1 MTGSWLHRLSQE
13 TDAKTRLVCFPHAG
27 GTAAAFRLWPAAL
40 PPGTE
45 LFAVQYPGRG
55 GRLAEQPVDR
65 IPVMAQ
71 LVGQALL
78 ERPALPTVFFGHSMG
93 GLVAFEAARQLASAG
108 LRLPRH
114 LIVSG
119 HAPPHVPPGH
129 PPISHLSDAQFLR
142 ELDHR
147 YAAVPAELMQY
158 PDVLA
163 LLLPALRADIA
174 AVEHCGES
182 PRGILSC
189 PITAL
194 GGSEDATT
202 SETQLQAWRD
212 LTSANCDIRCFPG
225 GHFFINA
232 EREPVLAIV
241 SRILEAAAT
250 GGCAS
255 REARSVRDASRSIR
269 GPS

>member
-1 MTGSWLHRLSQE
+1 
-13 TDAKTRLVCFPHAG
+13 
-27 GTAAAFRLWPAAL
+27 L
-40 PPGTE
+40 PPGAE
-45 LFAVQYPGRG
+45 LLAVQYPGRG
-55 GRLAEQPVDR
+55 SRLAERPVDR

-71 LVGQALL
+71 AVGRALL
-78 ERPALPTVFFGHSMG
+78 ERPPLPTVFFGHSMG
-93 GLVAFEAARQLASAG
+93 GLVAFEAARQLASLTRG
-108 LRLPRH
+108 LPLH

-119 HAPPHVPPGH
+119 HAPPHVRPAH
-129 PPISHLSDAQFLR
+129 PPISHLPDAQFLR
-142 ELDHR
+142 ELDLR

-174 AVEHCGES
+174 AVEHCGDS

-194 GGSEDATT
+194 GGTEDSTASEVH
-202 SETQLQAWRD
+202 LQAWRE
-212 LTSANCDIRCFPG
+212 LTSARCDIRWFPG

-232 EREPVLAIV
+232 ERKPVLDVV

-250 GGCAS
+250 AGGAS
-255 REARSVRDASRSIR
+255 PDTLSVRDAEWSMR

>member
-1 MTGSWLHRLSQE
+1 LL
-13 TDAKTRLVCFPHAG
+13 
-27 GTAAAFRLWPAAL
+27 
-40 PPGTE
+40 
-45 LFAVQYPGRG
+45 AVQYPGRAS
-55 GRLAEQPVDR
+55 RLAERPVDR

-93 GLVAFEAARQLASAG
+93 GLVAFEAARQLASAD

-142 ELDHR
+142 ELDQR

-194 GGSEDATT
+194 GGSEDSTT
-202 SETQLQAWRD
+202 SEVQLHAWRD
-212 LTSANCDIRCFPG
+212 LTIARCDIRLFPG
-225 GHFFINA
+225 GHFFLNA
-232 EREPVLAIV
+232 EREPVLAVV
-241 SRILEAAAT
+241 SRILEDAAT
-250 GGCAS
+250 AGGAFPDAMS
-255 REARSVRDASRSIR
+255 AGDAARSMR